1 MSEPLDWWHG
11 LGEIG
16 ENGLARERRASDAE
30 CAALARAL
38 DIVAVTGL
46 RAAYEIR
53 PLGRARYRLAG
64 DIEAHVMQSCV
75 VTLEPVAGRIAERF
89 EAEFMPAPEL
99 ARAEWQEEEM
109 EALAAA
115 DLEPIVNDRIEV
127 GRVVY
132 EQVAAALDPFPRKEG
147 ARLEQPGA
155 REPGGDERDSP
166 FAALSKLKPRR

>member
-16 ENGLARERRASDAE
+16 ENGLACERRASDAE
-30 CAALARAL
+30 CAAFARAL

-46 RAAYEIR
+46 RAAYEIH

-99 ARAEWQEEEM
+99 ARAERQEEEM

-132 EQVAAALDPFPRKEG
+132 EQLAAALDPFPRKEG
-147 ARLEQPGA
+147 ASLEQSESRPA
-155 REPGGDERDSP
+155 ELAEDTNP
-166 FAALSKLKPRR
+166 FAKLSKLRPRR